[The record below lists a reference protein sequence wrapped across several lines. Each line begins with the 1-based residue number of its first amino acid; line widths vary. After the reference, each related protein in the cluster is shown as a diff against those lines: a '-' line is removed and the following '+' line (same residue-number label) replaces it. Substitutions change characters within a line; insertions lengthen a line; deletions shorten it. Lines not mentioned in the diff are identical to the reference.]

1 LGWVELWIMGR
12 GWERGLV
19 VRRGEGRGGE
29 GRGGGNEVDGEVDK
43 VDREVNEV
51 DREVNEV
58 DREVDEPDANRERVS
73 PPNHAEIV
81 RKRLKDLRE

>member
-1 LGWVELWIMGR
+1 MGR

-19 VRRGEGRGGE
+19 VRRGE

-51 DREVNEV
+51 DREV
-58 DREVDEPDANRERVS
+58 DEPDANRERVS
-73 PPNHAEIV
+73 PQIMQKLFV
-81 RKRLKDLRE
+81 RD